1 MILVDTSVWI
11 DYLNGKESSLT
22 NILDKALID
31 GSVSIGDLILLEIL
45 QGIKTEREYNKTRT
59 ALATLEQYEIFGNK
73 MVEKCAENF
82 RFLRKKGITIRKTN
96 DVIIATFCIEKNLPL
111 LFSDRDFI
119 PFVDHLG
126 LISVTYKHFICRAS
140 A

>member
-31 GSVSIGDLILLEIL
+31 GLVSIGDLILLEIL

-59 ALATLEQYEIFGNK
+59 ALALLERYEMFGHN

-96 DVIIATFCIEKNLPL
+96 DVIIATFCIENNLPL

-126 LISVTYKHFICRAS
+126 LIPAS
-140 A
+140 LKT